1 MLTIQSLKAKNIIT
15 FVALL
20 LGISLPLLFMNCSLD
35 EGDTVRKSS
44 IPLDYTENPKDFPD
58 PDIDNSKIVWPNGLN
73 VGEWQRTSQIS
84 SIDIRVN
91 SGQVSIIHTKAGQ
104 WKQTENVGSASVE
117 DPVEGNAWIIV
128 PLNGKGYAAPYDWIG
143 ESDPDHMLDVGN
155 LDGFYQQLPSRAG
168 VPELSNW
175 APIPG
180 DRIGFLVSGLAK
192 NGLENVK
199 ERSNMLVFTLPD
211 KDGNIPPEAC
221 SQNAETVEG
230 TNIPICPD
238 SCETRNRITIIE
250 NLSQQNSDALSKAI
264 QFNQEKM
271 AGGSVEN
278 GDERWE
284 FMDRVVKTLHSTDD
298 DFGYTCN
305 GVTGVSENCNDI
317 STNTIAYKCR
327 ESSGTSTSTT
337 IAPSVNETIITVE
350 ILSTSGALQWEPS
363 DPDSNQQ
370 NGWTYPRPEAED
382 TPPSKVGPGGDVTPP
397 VVSEC
402 SSGDGSSGGATKS
415 QLDVVRKVAA
425 ATGDLYK
432 TGPAE
437 FTQRVAEC
445 LKDIDSNWGRRDDSG
460 VVPDDIVAY
469 LTEGSEVPYSIDIIV
484 DGAPAWNIA
493 NGSGQCGQVGGTW
506 SKVEGNCIVELEGH
520 CTIEQRDSGNYGTV
534 DGKCYPTCESFED
547 TNAQG
552 VEIATGDDCSDTTN
566 YNTLP
571 IKNTYEEKKESQQCC
586 RRSGKRTCVTGY
598 SFLTDNCYPTC
609 AQAAKLKGYNSSS
622 YYEYSN
628 GNAVTEF
635 FTVTTSDCED
645 LSEDEDDHW
654 TDFTFYDPYRL
665 KSSSSTEDISIC
677 KLHDCPERRGC
688 CVKMQVAPSDEEFLY
703 DSNGWSK
710 ADRDRLPNSS
720 SSTNPSGAGT
730 CRNDSDCR
738 GGNGLQTCSAGRCVS
753 IGFGNDGE
761 NSGTGGAGTGI

>member
-1 MLTIQSLKAKNIIT
+1 
-15 FVALL
+15 
-20 LGISLPLLFMNCSLD
+20 MNCSLD

-44 IPLDYTENPKDFPD
+44 IPLDYTENTNEFPD
-58 PDIDNSKIVWPNGLN
+58 PDNDKTKGRIVWPNDLN

-91 SGQVSIIHTKAGQ
+91 SGQVSIAHTKTGQ

-175 APIPG
+175 APVPG
-180 DRIGFLVSGLAK
+180 DKIGFMVSGLAK

-230 TNIPICPD
+230 TNIPICSD

-250 NLSQQNSDALSKAI
+250 NLSQQNSEALTKAI
-264 QFNQEKM
+264 QLNQEKM
-271 AGGSVEN
+271 AGGTVEN
-278 GDERWE
+278 GDEGWE

-305 GVTGVSENCNDI
+305 GVTGVSENCSDI
-317 STNTIAYKCR
+317 STNTIAYKCK

-363 DPDSNQQ
+363 DPDSTQQ

-382 TPPSKVGPGGDVTPP
+382 TPPSEVGPGGGVTDPP
-397 VVSEC
+397 ASEC
-402 SSGDGSSGGATKS
+402 SSGDGSSSGATKS
-415 QLDVVRKVAA
+415 QLEVVRKVAA

-460 VVPDDIVAY
+460 IVPDDIVAY

-484 DGAPAWNIA
+484 DGSPAWNIP

-506 SKVEGNCIVELEGH
+506 SKV
-520 CTIEQRDSGNYGTV
+520 
-534 DGKCYPTCESFED
+534 
-547 TNAQG
+547 
-552 VEIATGDDCSDTTN
+552 
-566 YNTLP
+566 
-571 IKNTYEEKKESQQCC
+571 
-586 RRSGKRTCVTGY
+586 
-598 SFLTDNCYPTC
+598 
-609 AQAAKLKGYNSSS
+609 
-622 YYEYSN
+622 
-628 GNAVTEF
+628 
-635 FTVTTSDCED
+635 
-645 LSEDEDDHW
+645 
-654 TDFTFYDPYRL
+654 
-665 KSSSSTEDISIC
+665 
-677 KLHDCPERRGC
+677 
-688 CVKMQVAPSDEEFLY
+688 
-703 DSNGWSK
+703 
-710 ADRDRLPNSS
+710 
-720 SSTNPSGAGT
+720 
-730 CRNDSDCR
+730 
-738 GGNGLQTCSAGRCVS
+738 
-753 IGFGNDGE
+753 
-761 NSGTGGAGTGI
+761 